1 MFVFLVMAALSTDS
15 VRGARNDLL
24 CNICVDIVTD
34 IDSWITSD
42 TTEDQIVDWLHMICE
57 VATAILS
64 MTLCTFTLD
73 KHRRNL
79 VN

>member
-1 MFVFLVMAALSTDS
+1 MAALSTDS

-64 MTLCTFTLD
+64 MTLLHLIGTGEISSI
-73 KHRRNL
+73 REL
-79 VN
+79 VI